1 MIGLTPPLEG
11 GSQRHIY
18 ELSKRI
24 DCDVLTQKGSI
35 CDNKIEVNPSGHIM
49 FALAVYL
56 WTIRLMFG
64 KKKYDIIHIHENIL
78 YFLAPILCM
87 RYKII
92 ITAHGLKGFKFYDWN
107 ILWIFFGLALE
118 YSDVI
123 ITVNTADQYLLRAY
137 KNVIYIPNG
146 VDLSLYSNKKYPVEN
161 KIIYIGRIHQQKGI
175 DILLKALPEDIQLDI
190 IGDDNNEYAA
200 MLKCHNKKITWL
212 GSIEDRNEIVKRLMS
227 AYMIVL
233 PSRWEGLPL
242 TLFESLASGRPVIVS
257 DIPAFKSVVTD
268 NNNAVFFESENEKD
282 LNLKIFKLID
292 NSIFAD
298 EIGKEG
304 KKLAEQYDW
313 NMIAEKTK
321 EIYG

>member
-1 MIGLTPPLEG
+1 
-11 GSQRHIY
+11 
-18 ELSKRI
+18 
-24 DCDVLTQKGSI
+24 
-35 CDNKIEVNPSGHIM
+35 
-49 FALAVYL
+49 
-56 WTIRLMFG
+56 
-64 KKKYDIIHIHENIL
+64 
-78 YFLAPILCM
+78 
-87 RYKII
+87 
-92 ITAHGLKGFKFYDWN
+92 
-107 ILWIFFGLALE
+107 
-118 YSDVI
+118 
-123 ITVNTADQYLLRAY
+123 
-137 KNVIYIPNG
+137 
-146 VDLSLYSNKKYPVEN
+146 
-161 KIIYIGRIHQQKGI
+161 
-175 DILLKALPEDIQLDI
+175 
-190 IGDDNNEYAA
+190 